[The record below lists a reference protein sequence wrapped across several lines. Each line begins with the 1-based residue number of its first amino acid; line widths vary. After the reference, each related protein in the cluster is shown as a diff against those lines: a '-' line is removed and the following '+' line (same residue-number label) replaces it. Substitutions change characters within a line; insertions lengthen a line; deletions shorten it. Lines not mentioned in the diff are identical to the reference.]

1 MTKRF
6 TSGGVGRFT
15 FETANRLLD
24 AADRIEQSQLDPYRV
39 PKRNKL
45 PHIVAR
51 LTIPYNNLQFD
62 AESPTRTLMAWDWTE
77 VAVVQSTGP
86 GPELLDRAIQF
97 VPGLMQATDF
107 PRPEIRGAAVCIDGQ
122 ASSGDIVVLHP
133 IINAN
138 NYDPQV
144 QEVWYAF
151 KGSNRLFS
159 SVPLLLGSSTSIGTR
174 RWRYTVAPQ
183 VFDNLG
189 NNTALAEY
197 PAGIA
202 FNTYEAVNFGH
213 GQALNF
219 TSPVSS
225 INVAPCQGMV
235 MGTLLATQPNV
246 IYAFEAA
253 NPITPQCS

>member
-15 FETANRLLD
+15 FETANRMLD
-24 AADRIEQSQLDPYRV
+24 AADRIEQSQLDPSRV
-39 PKRNKL
+39 PKKNRL

-51 LTIPYNNLQFD
+51 LTNPYNVAQFD
-62 AESPTRTLMAWDWTE
+62 PESPSRTLVAWDWTE
-77 VAVVQSTGP
+77 MAVVSSAAV
-86 GPELLDRAIQF
+86 LLNRSIQF

-107 PRPEIRGAAVCIDGQ
+107 PRPAVRGAAVCIDGQ

-138 NYDPQV
+138 NYDPYV

-159 SVPLLLGSSTSIGTR
+159 SVPLLISQSISIGTR

-189 NNTALAEY
+189 NNTALIEY
-197 PAGIA
+197 PAGTA
-202 FNTYEAVNFGH
+202 YNTYEAVSFGH
-213 GQALNF
+213 GQAVNF

-225 INVAPCQGMV
+225 IAVSACVGMV
-235 MGTLLATQPNV
+235 MGTLIATDPHV

-253 NPITPQCS
+253 NPIAPQCS

>member
-24 AADRIEQSQLDPYRV
+24 AADKIEQSQLDPHRV
-39 PKRNKL
+39 PKSDRPN
-45 PHIVAR
+45 HIVAR
-51 LTIPYNNLQFD
+51 LTIPYNNLQFE

-77 VAVVQSTGP
+77 VAVVQSATAQ
-86 GPELLDRAIQF
+86 LHRSIQF

-107 PRPEIRGAAVCIDGQ
+107 PRPQIRGAAVCIDGQ

-133 IINAN
+133 IKNAN

-151 KGSNRLFS
+151 KGSNKLFS
-159 SVPLLLGSSTSIGTR
+159 SVPLLIGNATSIGTR
-174 RWRYTVAPQ
+174 RWRYTVSPQ
-183 VFDNLG
+183 IFDNNG
-189 NNTALAEY
+189 VNASFTEY
-197 PAGIA
+197 PEGIA

>member
-1 MTKRF
+1 MSKRF

-24 AADRIEQSQLDPYRV
+24 AADRIEQNQLDPYRM
-39 PKRNKL
+39 PKRNRL

-51 LTIPYNNLQFD
+51 LTNPYNV
-62 AESPTRTLMAWDWTE
+62 AEFVPESTSRTLVAWDWAE
-77 VAVVQSTGP
+77 VAVVSSADP
-86 GPELLDRAIQF
+86 VAHRAIEF

-107 PRPEIRGAAVCIDGQ
+107 PRPAVRGAAICIDGQ
-122 ASSGDIVVLHP
+122 GSSGDIVVLHP

-138 NYDPQV
+138 NYDPYV

-151 KGSNRLFS
+151 KGSSRLFS
-159 SVPLLLGSSTSIGTR
+159 SVPLLISQSNSIGTR

-189 NNTALAEY
+189 NNTALVEY
-197 PAGIA
+197 PVGTAY
-202 FNTYEAVNFGH
+202 NTYEAVSFGH

-225 INVAPCQGMV
+225 ISVAPCQGMV
-235 MGTLLATQPNV
+235 MGTLIQTSPTA